1 MRVDPEQTKL
11 IPLKGLIS
19 LDLAFH
25 IISNFWRYLFSK
37 NFQYFFAITIF
48 LDQFEV
54 FRLVLQ
60 ILISFLIS
68 ARNFAEIHVQNLAE
82 SLWNSRQVYLQNF
95 IYAKIDP
102 FNVSGRNIEEKER
115 RLK

>member
-19 LDLAFH
+19 LDLALH
-25 IISNFWRYLFSK
+25 IISNFWWYLFSK

-68 ARNFAEIHVQNLAE
+68 ARNFAEIHQNLAE
-82 SLWNSRQVYLQNF
+82 SVLISRQVYLQNF

-102 FNVSGRNIEEKER
+102 FNVSGRNIEEKEQ